1 MMTISFA
8 GQAVVITGAGGGLG
22 STYAKEI
29 ARRGGMV
36 VVNDLGGPT
45 TGAEGETATSFAD
58 SVVEEIRAAGGQA
71 VANYDTVATP
81 EGGQAI
87 IDAALSAFGR
97 IDAVIANAGNMRYGA
112 FEKLS
117 FADLQSLLTVHIGGT
132 WNVAQAAWPHFK
144 ARNYGRLVCTCSST
158 GMFGAAGLA
167 AYAAAKGGVMGLMH
181 ALANAGADHG
191 ILANA
196 VMPNAMSRMTST
208 MVSDDV
214 GGRPNP
220 WAGAMPQFFDP
231 AYTTGLATYL
241 ASDACHTNH
250 GIYSA
255 CMGRIGKAFVGVTNG
270 VIDDE
275 RPTADQIAER
285 WAVINDHARGYVVA
299 EEVSEEWRHVAEL
312 RGIEV

>member
-1 MMTISFA
+1 MAISFV

-45 TGAEGETATSFAD
+45 SGGDGEALASYAD
-58 SVVEEIRAAGGQA
+58 AVVEDIRAAGGQA
-71 VANYDTVATP
+71 IANYDTVATA

-87 IDAALSAFGR
+87 VDAALSAFGR
-97 IDAVIANAGNMRYGA
+97 IDAVIANAGTMRYGE

-117 FADLQSLLTVHIGGT
+117 LADLHSLLSVHIGGT
-132 WNVAQAAWPHFK
+132 WSVAQAAWPHFR
-144 ARNYGRLVCTCSST
+144 AQRYGRLVCTASST

-181 ALANAGADHG
+181 ALANAGAQHG

-196 VMPNAMSRMTST
+196 VMPNAMTRMTSS
-208 MVSDDV
+208 MNPEDV

-231 AYTTGLATYL
+231 GYTTGLATYL
-241 ASDACHTNH
+241 ASSACQSTH
-250 GIYSA
+250 GLYSA
-255 CMGRIGKAFVGVTNG
+255 CMGRIGRAFIGVTDG

-275 RPTADQIAER
+275 RPTVDQIAER
-285 WAVINDHARGYVVA
+285 WARINDAAPGFAVP

-312 RGIEV
+312 RGLKV